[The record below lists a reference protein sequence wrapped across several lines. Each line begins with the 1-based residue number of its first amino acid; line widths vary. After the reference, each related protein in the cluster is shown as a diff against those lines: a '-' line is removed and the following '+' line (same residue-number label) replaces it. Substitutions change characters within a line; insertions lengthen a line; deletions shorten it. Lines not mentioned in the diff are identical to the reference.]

1 MSRNSDLVVA
11 VVDKYIEYHGDLYG
25 ALGTL
30 VDDINAHLKAKHQ
43 TQRNEVVLV
52 DDIFEEIE
60 KLNEAVGIEPK

>member
-1 MSRNSDLVVA
+1 MPSNKEFAVA

-30 VDDINAHLKAKHQ
+30 IDDINAHLKAKHNA
-43 TQRNEVVLV
+43 TRNEVVLV